1 MRDSDGTAA
10 FLRRDKTEN
19 VMWHSGL
26 VIYRLQKI
34 CFCTKIISGK
44 HSRQEWKPPSLIT
57 GSPEYIGRRCA
68 HDSIRD
74 YYDIH
79 RDINLINVFWLL
91 DCSVNRLS
99 R

>member
-34 CFCTKIISGK
+34 CFCTKMISGK
-44 HSRQEWKPPSLIT
+44 HSQQE
-57 GSPEYIGRRCA
+57 
-68 HDSIRD
+68 
-74 YYDIH
+74 
-79 RDINLINVFWLL
+79 
-91 DCSVNRLS
+91 
-99 R
+99 

>member
-34 CFCTKIISGK
+34 CFCTKMISEK
-44 HSRQEWKPPSLIT
+44 HSRQEWQPPKPVKPV
-57 GSPEYIGRRCA
+57 
-68 HDSIRD
+68 
-74 YYDIH
+74 H
-79 RDINLINVFWLL
+79 RNT
-91 DCSVNRLS
+91 
-99 R
+99 